1 MTSLTENKVTEPVT
15 DIDQE
20 IDQEQNEKIEVSEDS
35 VNVSNKNYTVRDIES
50 FEDMNLKEN
59 LLRGIYGNGFEKPS
73 AIQQRAIEPVIKGFD
88 TIAQSQSGTGKTGTF
103 TIATLQS
110 IDENLDECQALIL
123 NPTKELAQ
131 QTRSVVESLGQ
142 YMGIKVHTCVGKT
155 STREDMRVLKNKVH
169 VVVGTPGRVFDMIN
183 RNSLSTQYLK
193 LFILDEADEMLSEG
207 FKDQVYEIFKKISGE
222 TQVAIFSATLP
233 QVVLEVTEKFMNDPV
248 TILVKKDQ
256 LTLQGI
262 KQFYVG
268 LDEEWKFD
276 TLCDLY
282 ESITITQCI
291 IYCNYR
297 RKVDWLCDA
306 LKKKEFTVS
315 ATHGDMESD
324 ERESILSEFRSG
336 ASRILI
342 TTDLLARG
350 IDIQQV
356 SLVLNYDIPTNREN
370 YIHRIGRSGR
380 FGRKGVAI
388 NFVTKTD
395 IRALREIEEYYGTLI
410 DEMPNN
416 IGELLGGE

>member
-1 MTSLTENKVTEPVT
+1 
-15 DIDQE
+15 
-20 IDQEQNEKIEVSEDS
+20 
-35 VNVSNKNYTVRDIES
+35 
-50 FEDMNLKEN
+50 
-59 LLRGIYGNGFEKPS
+59 
-73 AIQQRAIEPVIKGFD
+73 
-88 TIAQSQSGTGKTGTF
+88 
-103 TIATLQS
+103 
-110 IDENLDECQALIL
+110 
-123 NPTKELAQ
+123 
-131 QTRSVVESLGQ
+131 
-142 YMGIKVHTCVGKT
+142 
-155 STREDMRVLKNKVH
+155 
-169 VVVGTPGRVFDMIN
+169 MIN
-183 RNSLSTQYLK
+183 RNSLNTQYLK

-233 QVVLEVTEKFMNDPV
+233 QVVLEVTEKFMNNPV
-248 TILVKKDQ
+248 QILVKKDQ

-262 KQFYVG
+262 KQFYVA

-297 RKVDWLCDA
+297 RKVDWLSDA

-315 ATHGDMESD
+315 ATHGDMEPE

-356 SLVLNYDIPTNREN
+356 SLVLNYDIPSNREN

-395 IRALREIEEYYGTLI
+395 IRSLREIEEYYGTI
-410 DEMPNN
+410 INEMPND
-416 IGELLGGE
+416 IGELIGGE

>member
-1 MTSLTENKVTEPVT
+1 MVSDDTQSVSDVTNRTNDVDQSVSDDTQFEKVDE
-15 DIDQE
+15 
-20 IDQEQNEKIEVSEDS
+20 
-35 VNVSNKNYTVRDIES
+35 SNKNYEIRDIDS

-183 RNSLSTQYLK
+183 RNSLNTQYLK
-193 LFILDEADEMLSEG
+193 LFILDEADEMLDEG
-207 FKDQVYEIFKKISGE
+207 FKDQVYEIFKKISGD

-233 QVVLEVTEKFMNDPV
+233 QVVLEVTEKFMRDPV
-248 TILVKKDQ
+248 TILVKKDE

-262 KQFYVG
+262 KQFYVA

-282 ESITITQCI
+282 ESIAITQCI

-297 RKVDWLCDA
+297 RKVDWLTDA
-306 LKKKEFTVS
+306 LRKKEFTVS
-315 ATHGDMESD
+315 ATHGEMDSE
-324 ERESILSEFRSG
+324 ERESILSAFRTG

-356 SLVLNYDIPTNREN
+356 SLVLNYDIPTKREN

-395 IRALREIEEYYGTLI
+395 VRALKEIEEYYGTQI
-410 DEMPNN
+410 EEMPNN
-416 IGELLGGE
+416 IGEVLAD